1 MRRGL
6 IEALSRG
13 DHSLLGGYLSSLLSY
28 PERIYRGIEV
38 FHPHTREL
46 IASGPPVSGIMPKEQ
61 ELLDIIERELLQQR
75 QVLVYIQNSNTTDI
89 SPRLLELLAEKNYRV
104 KVLRSGDSE
113 GRAGKIDQWVGE
125 GLDVLICNP
134 KLVEVGLDL
143 LFAVTVIFY
152 QCGYSTYTLRQA
164 SRRSWRIPQTKP
176 VKVYFLT
183 YAETMQTRA
192 MKLIAD
198 KLTCSLAIE
207 GELTDKGLAAISDT
221 SDSITRELARM
232 LVEKSDDNRNLK
244 DLWAAYR
251 KKEVQME
258 CQITDSK
265 PIEIQPQGM
274 EMESDVKSASL
285 EAEQIGDKVV
295 KVHFIEYIGKRKKKV
310 TRIEVDRAELN
321 TLLQNSENQG
331 VAQLSMF

>member
-1 MRRGL
+1 
-6 IEALSRG
+6 
-13 DHSLLGGYLSSLLSY
+13 
-28 PERIYRGIEV
+28 
-38 FHPHTREL
+38 
-46 IASGPPVSGIMPKEQ
+46 
-61 ELLDIIERELLQQR
+61 
-75 QVLVYIQNSNTTDI
+75 
-89 SPRLLELLAEKNYRV
+89 
-104 KVLRSGDSE
+104 
-113 GRAGKIDQWVGE
+113 
-125 GLDVLICNP
+125 
-134 KLVEVGLDL
+134 
-143 LFAVTVIFY
+143 
-152 QCGYSTYTLRQA
+152 
-164 SRRSWRIPQTKP
+164 
-176 VKVYFLT
+176 
-183 YAETMQTRA
+183 
-192 MKLIAD
+192 
-198 KLTCSLAIE
+198 
-207 GELTDKGLAAISDT
+207 
-221 SDSITRELARM
+221 M